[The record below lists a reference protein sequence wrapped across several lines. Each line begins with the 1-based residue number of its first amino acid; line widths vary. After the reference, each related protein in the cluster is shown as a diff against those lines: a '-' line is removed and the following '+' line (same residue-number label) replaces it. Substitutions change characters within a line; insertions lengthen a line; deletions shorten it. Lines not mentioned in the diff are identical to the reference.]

1 MIYFDAKSIVRN
13 KHVTGL
19 IFALVFSLFIQVP
32 CALTE
37 ENAISKSTVQAAPDQ
52 VQPAKPKR
60 SGPKKRVVMAK
71 VGNHEITVKEFMQF
85 VSKDGE
91 RVWQATT
98 QKGKAALLRELISR
112 HLLDQALHKEELLP
126 VGVKP
131 EKRDYIRALQVLSA
145 RHFPVPSIPEEEA
158 LYEYYEQHR
167 EEFGIPA
174 LVRISQIQLVF
185 PDDADESAKKAAR
198 RRAEMALKRLEAG
211 EPFEDLASELTENSR
226 AKVAKG
232 DLGFLDRNAD
242 AWLKGIVDGMKVGDH
257 TGVVESPVGYEIL
270 LMTDERKPTFS
281 PYGNVRDVVAQ
292 RMRNEARGKA
302 KADYVHKLAQE
313 IEVTIVMDGMESA
326 MP

>member
-1 MIYFDAKSIVRN
+1 VIYFDAKSIVRK
-13 KHVTGL
+13 KHVKGL

-37 ENAISKSTVQAAPDQ
+37 ENATSKSAVQVAPDQ
-52 VQPAKPKR
+52 VQSARPKH
-60 SGPKKRVVMAK
+60 SEPKRVVMAR
-71 VGNHEITVKEFMQF
+71 VGDHEITVKEFMQF
-85 VSKDGE
+85 VSRDGE

-112 HLLDQALHKEELLP
+112 YLLNQALYKEELLP

-131 EKRDYIRALQVLSA
+131 DKKDYIRALQVLST
-145 RHFPVPSIPEEEA
+145 RHFPLPPVPEEEA

-174 LVRISQIQLVF
+174 MVRVSQIQFLF
-185 PDDADESAKKAAR
+185 PDNADESAKKDVR
-198 RRAEMALKRLEAG
+198 RRAEMALKRLQTG
-211 EPFEDLASELTENSR
+211 ESFEDLAAELTENSR

-242 AWLKGIVDGMKVGDH
+242 PWLKGIVDGMKVGDH

-270 LMTDERKPTFS
+270 LLTDERKPTFS
-281 PYGNVRDVVAQ
+281 PYGNVRDVVVQ
-292 RMRNEARGKA
+292 RMRSEAREKA
-302 KADYVHKLAQE
+302 KADYVHKLAKE
-313 IEVTIVMDGMESA
+313 IGVNIVMDGMESA